1 VYSNLPIHIAPWL
14 RTPQALIA
22 ISVCVASAAFS
33 TYLLTR
39 KLPSA
44 EERERAR
51 RDQLARSGRITDGS
65 ITDTQWIPSRTESG
79 TNTASNTPSLLLYQ
93 YEIAGVV
100 YECAQ
105 DVSSVPDLVR
115 QVRIDLPVQIRF
127 DPRNPA
133 NSIVVAESW
142 TGLRLGSTPETPINA
157 PIAVEEPVQHPVQD
171 PHPENQSS
179 EHTLV

>member
-1 VYSNLPIHIAPWL
+1 VDTNLPIHIAPWL
-14 RTPQALIA
+14 RTPQAVIA

-33 TYLLTR
+33 AYILTR
-39 KLPSA
+39 KSLSA

-79 TNTASNTPSLLLYQ
+79 SNTPSGTPSLLLYQ

-105 DVSSVPDLVR
+105 DVSSVPELVR
-115 QVRIDLPVQIRF
+115 QIRIDLPVQIRF

-142 TGLRLGSTPETPINA
+142 TGLRLGATPESATTDHLT
-157 PIAVEEPVQHPVQD
+157 VEQPAAPVQATT
-171 PHPENQSS
+171 PENHSA
-179 EHTLV
+179 EHTHA